1 MQQAM
6 QQAQDVLSKPK
17 WQDVY
22 TLIHDNMLR
31 DYRIDIETNSTL
43 SADTDEDKQNVTEAV
58 TAMSNMFQAF
68 APAVE
73 KGAITMPVMKQM
85 TLAVVRRFN
94 FGRMLEDAV
103 SAMPDQ
109 LPTPPPPPG
118 TPTPAEM
125 QAKEAEAQQR
135 IAEAQQK
142 GQLMQQQ
149 QQLDAQKAQNDSAK
163 MAREEEMAQKKH
175 ALTLMQID
183 AKMAETQMKTE
194 ATRQQAGASVQTA
207 AIQTA
212 EAAAKAKDAQAARD
226 QAAKDRKANR
236 ASV

>member
-1 MQQAM
+1 
-6 QQAQDVLSKPK
+6 
-17 WQDVY
+17 
-22 TLIHDNMLR
+22 
-31 DYRIDIETNSTL
+31 
-43 SADTDEDKQNVTEAV
+43 
-58 TAMSNMFQAF
+58 
-68 APAVE
+68 
-73 KGAITMPVMKQM
+73 
-85 TLAVVRRFN
+85 
-94 FGRMLEDAV
+94 
-103 SAMPDQ
+103 
-109 LPTPPPPPG
+109 
-118 TPTPAEM
+118 
-125 QAKEAEAQQR
+125 
-135 IAEAQQK
+135 
-142 GQLMQQQ
+142 MQQQ